1 MDQVLSDY
9 ARENERR
16 EQVVSALNGGTI
28 LIDADDQILWVDE
41 KTRSRL
47 NGQLRDFAS
56 RVQES
61 NAPAIDCV
69 ISPVTL
75 TVNGEQTMVCVIR
88 ETKRVNRDL
97 IAAFETVLADTSS
110 FTRAVI
116 ERLKGL
122 RQVEQ
127 SVQSVDLD
135 FLTERERDVLALICQ
150 GKSDSEM
157 SKQLNLSENT
167 VRNHVASLY
176 RKIGVNRRSAAIIW
190 ARERGLS
197 VDVLAGKRQKRSPDA
212 SREAER

>member
-9 ARENERR
+9 SRENERR
-16 EQVVSALNGGTI
+16 EQVVSALNGGAI
-28 LIDADDQILWVDE
+28 LIDADDQIVWVDE
-41 KTRSRL
+41 KTRGRL
-47 NGQLRDFAS
+47 NGHLRDFVS

-61 NAPAIDCV
+61 NAPAIDCF

-75 TVNGEQTMVCVIR
+75 TVNGEQATVCVIR

-116 ERLKGL
+116 SRLKGL
-122 RQVEQ
+122 RQLEK
-127 SVQSVDLD
+127 SGQSVDLD

-150 GKSDSEM
+150 GKSDTEM
-157 SKQLNLSENT
+157 SKQLSLSENT

-176 RKIGVNRRSAAIIW
+176 RKIAVNRRSAAIIW
-190 ARERGLS
+190 ARERGIS
-197 VDVLAGKRQKRSPDA
+197 VDALAGKRQKRSSQA
-212 SREAER
+212 SREEER